1 MSRLEA
7 CSVDGAAADVDGA
20 AADAS
25 V

>member
-1 MSRLEA
+1 M
-7 CSVDGAAADVDGA
+7 VVFVA